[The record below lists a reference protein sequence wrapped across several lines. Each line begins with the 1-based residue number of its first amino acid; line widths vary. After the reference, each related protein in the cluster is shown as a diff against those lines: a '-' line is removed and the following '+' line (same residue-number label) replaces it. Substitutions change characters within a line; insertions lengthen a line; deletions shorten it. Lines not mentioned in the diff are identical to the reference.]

1 MPHAGAYQTVYSSPQ
16 FAREYARNACRSA
29 SGLLQ
34 QSALPDAAPHMSSVT
49 PSSCS
54 PYLGPPQ
61 PRSHTWFSNAMD
73 GQASEPLVN
82 RNEAIP
88 IVSITGPEDYVPT
101 PEAGGR
107 SPSKRDVLRQALPT
121 GKLREKLESLSSQAE
136 RPESPN
142 TIPDRLF
149 TMYRYHLR
157 SGPNTVLT
165 LTLRLLQQV
174 LPSQDIP
181 EGSSINDRR
190 SRKYVDRPGF
200 SLPVMSNNFR
210 RFNARHVLLPTATS
224 LSLTSSVELE
234 SRLSSKT
241 A

>member
-1 MPHAGAYQTVYSSPQ
+1 MHAEHTRLDAFTYVQQSTVLHNNRNMLGTRADRHLVFSNKAHYRTPHYRPSTCRQYLGQPRPHA
-16 FAREYARNACRSA
+16 
-29 SGLLQ
+29 
-34 QSALPDAAPHMSSVT
+34 
-49 PSSCS
+49 
-54 PYLGPPQ
+54 
-61 PRSHTWFSNAMD
+61 WFSNAMD

-82 RNEAIP
+82 RNEVIP

-101 PEAGGR
+101 PEAGER

-121 GKLREKLESLSSQAE
+121 GKLKEKLESLSSQAE

-142 TIPDRLF
+142 TMPDRLF

-165 LTLRLLQQV
+165 LILRLLQQV

-181 EGSSINDRR
+181 EGSSIKDRR

-210 RFNARHVLLPTATS
+210 RFNARHVLLPTAAS

-234 SRLSSKT
+234 LRLSSKT

>member
-1 MPHAGAYQTVYSSPQ
+1 
-16 FAREYARNACRSA
+16 
-29 SGLLQ
+29 
-34 QSALPDAAPHMSSVT
+34 
-49 PSSCS
+49 
-54 PYLGPPQ
+54 
-61 PRSHTWFSNAMD
+61 MD

-101 PEAGGR
+101 LEAGGR
-107 SPSKRDVLRQALPT
+107 SPSKLRQALPT
-121 GKLREKLESLSSQAE
+121 GKLKEKLESLSSQAE
-136 RPESPN
+136 RSESPN
-142 TIPDRLF
+142 TMPDRLF

-165 LTLRLLQQV
+165 LILRLLQQV

-181 EGSSINDRR
+181 EGSSIKDGR
-190 SRKYVDRPGF
+190 SRKYIDRPGF
-200 SLPVMSNNFR
+200 SVPVMSNNFR
-210 RFNARHVLLPTATS
+210 RFNARHVLLPTAAS